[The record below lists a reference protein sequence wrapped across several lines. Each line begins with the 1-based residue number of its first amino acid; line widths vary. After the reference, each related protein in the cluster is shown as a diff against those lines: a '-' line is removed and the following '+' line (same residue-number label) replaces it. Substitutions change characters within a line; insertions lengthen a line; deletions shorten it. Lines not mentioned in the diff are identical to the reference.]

1 MAMSKRGN
9 AEQLHTISWQTRLRR
24 QLPLITM
31 ILPGV
36 LYLFINNYIPMAG
49 IVVAFKKVNY
59 QLGIFKSPWVGWKNF
74 EYLFASKDSWI
85 ILRNTLLYNVAF
97 IFTNMVV
104 ATLVAV
110 FLNEVKS
117 RIGSRI
123 YQAFLLIPYLLSW
136 VVVGFLG
143 YAFLNSR
150 TGYINNVILPL
161 FGAKPVSWYM
171 DLKAWPWI
179 LIIVNA
185 WKNVG
190 YYSVIYL
197 AAIMGIDHSLYEA
210 GRVDGTNW
218 LQEVVHITLPGISPV
233 LITMF
238 LLQIG
243 RIFYSDFGLFY
254 QVPMNTGFLL
264 PVTNVLDTYVYRAL
278 LLNNDI
284 SMSSAAGCF
293 QAVMGLLVV
302 VGANM
307 LVRRVDADSA
317 MF

>member
-1 MAMSKRGN
+1 
-9 AEQLHTISWQTRLRR
+9 
-24 QLPLITM
+24 
-31 ILPGV
+31 
-36 LYLFINNYIPMAG
+36 
-49 IVVAFKKVNY
+49 
-59 QLGIFKSPWVGWKNF
+59 
-74 EYLFASKDSWI
+74 
-85 ILRNTLLYNVAF
+85 
-97 IFTNMVV
+97 
-104 ATLVAV
+104 
-110 FLNEVKS
+110 
-117 RIGSRI
+117 
-123 YQAFLLIPYLLSW
+123 
-136 VVVGFLG
+136 
-143 YAFLNSR
+143 
-150 TGYINNVILPL
+150 
-161 FGAKPVSWYM
+161 M